1 MVVHRNAS
9 EEEFRKSAPD
19 ILTTVSARA
28 DEIDLE
34 LLWESAET
42 SGRAC
47 TLPELTGQY
56 FAEVSPELQ
65 SAMFRA
71 LEKDTLL
78 FKRKGTEFEPRPAE
92 QVASERRR
100 IERAREN
107 ETFRNRVADMIRRAL
122 AGDEPLD
129 EPDWVGMTDR
139 LERWLRQREKDEV
152 GTIFEQITGTHQA
165 REAAYDLLVRLGRIE
180 NSEDRFLLI
189 RGFPTAFRTDA
200 LDAAQQLDSTL
211 DKEDRTDWTAH
222 RTIAIDDESTVEV
235 DDALTVLGGDNRTLV
250 GIHIADVA
258 AFTVKGDALDREAAR
273 RTATLYLPNVSVPMF
288 PERLSTDLSS
298 LVPGAPRP
306 AFTIATRFDSA
317 DTLESFE
324 ISRSVI
330 EVSERM
336 TYEAADEA
344 LSAGEPAMTRLHAI
358 AERLHATRTESGA
371 QTHKRPE
378 IKVRVRGGDIQ
389 IHRVNVE
396 TPSRLIVSEM
406 MILANRIAA
415 DHATV
420 QNIPIIYRTQ
430 ESPEQQPPDTT
441 GLPEAIR
448 FELLRKS
455 FKRSRLSLSPA
466 PHAGLGVRAYTQMS
480 SPIRR
485 YADLVTQRQFAAAM
499 RGEPFP
505 YDTDELFRIITS
517 AEATEVEIRH
527 LEQSSTTY
535 WVLTYLSRE
544 KSSQPLT
551 ATVLDHRGTVELNDY
566 LVRGKAPASEEWPVG
581 DVVNVEIES
590 VRPIAGEV
598 RFKVCM

>member
-1 MVVHRNAS
+1 
-9 EEEFRKSAPD
+9 
-19 ILTTVSARA
+19 
-28 DEIDLE
+28 
-34 LLWESAET
+34 
-42 SGRAC
+42 
-47 TLPELTGQY
+47 
-56 FAEVSPELQ
+56 
-65 SAMFRA
+65 
-71 LEKDTLL
+71 
-78 FKRKGTEFEPRPAE
+78 
-92 QVASERRR
+92 
-100 IERAREN
+100 
-107 ETFRNRVADMIRRAL
+107 
-122 AGDEPLD
+122 
-129 EPDWVGMTDR
+129 
-139 LERWLRQREKDEV
+139 
-152 GTIFEQITGTHQA
+152 
-165 REAAYDLLVRLGRIE
+165 
-180 NSEDRFLLI
+180 
-189 RGFPTAFRTDA
+189 
-200 LDAAQQLDSTL
+200 
-211 DKEDRTDWTAH
+211 
-222 RTIAIDDESTVEV
+222 
-235 DDALTVLGGDNRTLV
+235 
-250 GIHIADVA
+250 
-258 AFTVKGDALDREAAR
+258 
-273 RTATLYLPNVSVPMF
+273 
-288 PERLSTDLSS
+288 
-298 LVPGAPRP
+298 
-306 AFTIATRFDSA
+306 
-317 DTLESFE
+317 
-324 ISRSVI
+324 
-330 EVSERM
+330 M

-358 AERLHATRTESGA
+358 AERLHATRNESGA

-389 IHRVNVE
+389 VHRVDVE

-466 PHAGLGVRAYTQMS
+466 SHAGLGVRAYTQMS

-499 RGEPFP
+499 RGEAFP

-527 LEQSSTTY
+527 LEQTSTTY

-544 KSSQPLT
+544 KSGQPLT

-566 LVRGKAPASEEWPVG
+566 LVRGKAPASEEWSVG
-581 DVVNVEIES
+581 DIVTVEIES
-590 VRPIAGEV
+590 VRPISGEV